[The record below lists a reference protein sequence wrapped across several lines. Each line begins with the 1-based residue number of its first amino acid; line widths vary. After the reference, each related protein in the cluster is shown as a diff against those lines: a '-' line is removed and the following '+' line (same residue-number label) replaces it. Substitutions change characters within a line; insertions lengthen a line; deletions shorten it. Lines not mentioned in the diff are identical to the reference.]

1 MYKGITLGCRDGGG
15 DGSEDDDDDDSDS
28 DDDSDDDDDDI
39 DDDNDDDDSGN
50 SLGSVFQFLAADNLN
65 AVYSHL
71 VLTCGRS
78 NKVESL
84 RDWQFFVT
92 ILLRNLSAAWSS

>member
-15 DGSEDDDDDDSDS
+15 DGSEDDD
-28 DDDSDDDDDDI
+28 

-65 AVYSHL
+65 AFYSHL

-84 RDWQFFVT
+84 RDRQFLCDHFT
-92 ILLRNLSAAWSS
+92 E

>member
-28 DDDSDDDDDDI
+28 DDDSDNDDDDI

-65 AVYSHL
+65 AFYSHL

-84 RDWQFFVT
+84 RD
-92 ILLRNLSAAWSS
+92 R

>member
-15 DGSEDDDDDDSDS
+15 DGSDDDDDDDSDS
-28 DDDSDDDDDDI
+28 DDDSDDDDDD
-39 DDDNDDDDSGN
+39 NDDDDSDN

-84 RDWQFFVT
+84 GDWQF
-92 ILLRNLSAAWSS
+92 LSDHFTE